1 MKLSAVLI
9 ILFLCI
15 SKVAF
20 AGSVGF
26 QQFKL
31 ASDTSRPLKVSLWYP
46 TSQNT
51 PSESVAEN
59 IAFIGTAVVKNAS
72 VLPTKHPLVLL
83 SHGYRGNWKN
93 QSWLANALALKGYVV
108 AALNHPGT
116 TTFDHSRLQAS
127 QWWQRP
133 HDLVRVLDYLLEDT
147 IWRTSIDAENVSA
160 IGHSLGGWSVMQLV
174 GAQLDRD
181 AFKAQCLLYPN
192 PRICGLTNELG
203 LTSPQPGEPKS
214 LNFYDPRIKKAVIL
228 DLGLARSFS
237 LESMEKVE
245 TPVLILG
252 AGVDIGD
259 LPQAMESGYL
269 AEHLPLFNRH
279 YKVYEQAMHFSFLQ
293 VCKPG
298 AIALLEE
305 EVPGDGII
313 CKDTSSTS
321 RDILHQQMVKDILGF
336 FTHT

>member
-127 QWWQRP
+127 QWWQRT

-147 IWRTSIDAENVSA
+147 IWRASIDAENVSA

-279 YKVYEQAMHFSFLQ
+279 YLIVIIRCMNKQCISASYKCVNL
-293 VCKPG
+293 
-298 AIALLEE
+298 ALSL
-305 EVPGDGII
+305 
-313 CKDTSSTS
+313 
-321 RDILHQQMVKDILGF
+321 F
-336 FTHT
+336 